1 MFALMLVNEDNEQ
14 ANDKRVREDL
24 QTSFIDNLEISFNA
38 LKHHDWK
45 MRVTNANRDAAVS
58 RNATAPPNQTKP

>member
-1 MFALMLVNEDNEQ
+1 MLVNEDNEQ

-38 LKHHDWK
+38 LKHHD
-45 MRVTNANRDAAVS
+45 
-58 RNATAPPNQTKP
+58 